1 MSDFKKAKIPPVII
15 LGMHRSGTTMIT
27 KFLDD
32 FGLFVG
38 DQLDDNHESLFF
50 FKLNHW
56 MFKVGISKV
65 DYPQNMLLM
74 NPNCKQELINAV
86 DHHLGHSTRKLYL
99 GSKRYSDIRDLDI
112 PWGWKEPRNT
122 FTLEMYKKLFPAAK
136 IIHIYRNPID
146 SAMSYMKR
154 DIGRRNHFEL
164 TWRKKM
170 KRKFFVAHKYHQN
183 FRLRTIADGYELWK
197 EYVSKALTWEEEFEG
212 RIKVYK
218 YEDFLDEPVAP
229 VKDMAAFSGLSVTDD
244 QVKKAVSEV
253 DAGRKYAFLKDPEAV
268 KFYESIRNDDLMV
281 RLGYDNITA

>member
-1 MSDFKKAKIPPVII
+1 MSDFKKAKTAPVII

-27 KFLDD
+27 KFLEE

-74 NPNCKQELINAV
+74 NPNCKKELINAV
-86 DHHLGHSTRKLYL
+86 DHHLSHSKKKLYL
-99 GSKRYSDIRDLDI
+99 GSKKHADIRDLDI

-122 FTLEMYKKLFPAAK
+122 FTLEMYKELFPNAK

-146 SAMSYMKR
+146 SALSYLKR

-164 TWRKKM
+164 TWKKKL

-183 FRLRTIADGYELWK
+183 FRLRSIADGYELWK
-197 EYVSKALTWEEEFEG
+197 EYVTKALAWEEEFEG

-218 YEDFLDEPVAP
+218 YEDLLDGPIAP
-229 VKDMAAFSGLSVTDD
+229 MTEMAGFCGLSVSED
-244 QVKKAVSEV
+244 QVRKTTGDV

-268 KFYESIRNDDLMV
+268 KFYESIRREELMV
-281 RLGYDNITA
+281 RLGYDNITG